1 MKAFFFVLLVV
12 SIVFPVYSFM
22 TSLSD
27 FAHNQY
33 KTRSERLADT
43 TRPELPSAHLG
54 LTAAQLA
61 GLDELV
67 GSAYKDAVY
76 DGYRLGNGYEK
87 LWFQALGVDA
97 LLFVASVAGLRR
109 CRSSERPT
117 NQMQ

>member
-1 MKAFFFVLLVV
+1 MKAFFVVLLVV

-22 TSLSD
+22 ASLGD

-33 KTRSERLADT
+33 KTRSERLAAT
-43 TRPELPSAHLG
+43 TRPVLPNAHLG

-67 GSAYKDAVY
+67 GSAYKDSVY
-76 DGYRLGNGYEK
+76 DGYRLGNGYER

-97 LLFVASVAGLRR
+97 LLFIASVIGLRR

-117 NQMQ
+117 NQIQ